1 MSNGAAAGNEGSHH
15 KSMKFNASL
24 MTNVGVLSHDTI
36 IGPQQCGLQD
46 KVAVNV
52 VAHASKVISTPQRKS
67 RRETA
72 NIM

>member
-1 MSNGAAAGNEGSHH
+1 
-15 KSMKFNASL
+15 MKFNASL

-46 KVAVNV
+46 KVVNV
-52 VAHASKVISTPQRKS
+52 EANASKVISTPQRKN
-67 RRETA
+67 RREST